1 MLRVVVLVGAATTM
15 LCGCGSTGDPAA
27 AAAATAFTAAVASG
41 DGAAACA
48 MLTERARERIEAFG
62 RVCSTDIVRLPAAT
76 GPVTAVEVWGDS
88 AQVRF
93 AGDTLF
99 LARFDDGWHVRAAG
113 CQPQAADVPYSCQVE
128 G

>member
-1 MLRVVVLVGAATTM
+1 MAA
-15 LCGCGSTGDPAA
+15 GIPIEITG
-27 AAAATAFTAAVASG
+27 
-41 DGAAACA
+41 
-48 MLTERARERIEAFG
+48 LTKRF
-62 RVCSTDIVRLPAAT
+62 